1 MLKESYFANVKNLPK
16 EAYKEYVM
24 RARFNS
30 VLAPSAKL
38 LVEAGIFKK
47 FDGRKNPKMPFDEF
61 RIKYEKEVLA
71 NPQAVKRMR
80 YLKELAERVD
90 VYLIC
95 MEKSALFCH
104 RSVLKML
111 IECLDTVLP
120 LNTFNNVAKSQFHE
134 IQNPGQDDLDE
145 LKKSEV

>member
-16 EAYKEYVM
+16 GALKVFVM

-30 VLAPSAKL
+30 ILAPSAKL

-47 FDGRKNPKMPFDEF
+47 ADGSKNPKMPFDQF
-61 RIKYEKEVLA
+61 RIKYEQEILA
-71 NPQAVKRMR
+71 NPAAIKRMR
-80 YLKELAERVD
+80 VLKRLAETMD

-104 RSVLKML
+104 RSALKDM
-111 IECLDTVLP
+111 IECLDAIES
-120 LNTFNNVAKSQFHE
+120 LNTVGEMQ
-134 IQNPGQDDLDE
+134 
-145 LKKSEV
+145 